1 MATTATGI
9 LLYHT
14 ATKHTVPP
22 VHGPYHTITYN
33 VNIVGGI
40 SEDERYIVGTH
51 CGTQPYSQQR
61 VDEYIQYRQNPAT
74 VLTRFGGDQ
83 VAVSRYFHGDVVM

>member
-1 MATTATGI
+1 MATTMTGI
-9 LLYHT
+9 LLYNSP
-14 ATKHTVPP
+14 TKHTTLP
-22 VHGPYHTITYN
+22 VHGPYHTVAYK
-33 VNIVGGI
+33 VNIGGGI

-61 VDEYIQYRQNPAT
+61 VDEYIQYRLNPMP
-74 VLTRFGGDQ
+74 VLARFGHDQ